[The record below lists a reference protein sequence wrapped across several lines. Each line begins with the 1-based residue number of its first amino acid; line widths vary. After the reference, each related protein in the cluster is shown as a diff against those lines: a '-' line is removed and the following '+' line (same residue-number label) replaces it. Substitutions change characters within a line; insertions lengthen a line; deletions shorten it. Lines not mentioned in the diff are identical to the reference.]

1 MTIRRLP
8 PETVNRIAAGEV
20 VERPASAVKELV
32 ENALD
37 AGARRIAVQVEGG
50 GLSRILV
57 EDDGSGLAPDE
68 LSLAVERHATSKLA
82 PDAAG
87 VVLLV
92 GHNPGLQELAEAL
105 MVEASGPSD
114 TLSVNVSGTVDLFF
128 GQFTTNA
135 AGVIVS
141 PSVTHTGN
149 NPGQVLAGPGGR
161 PYGSLLIGN
170 NTLGFFPL
178 FPANAANG
186 LGNANPPTNLSLSGV
201 PLSSIF
207 TNVGFT
213 GIANGT
219 VLEFRVN
226 DGDVNTNSGQFV
238 IASTPEPSTILG
250 LGLLGFSAF
259 CQRKLSQEKRSKQ
272 DN

>member
-1 MTIRRLP
+1 M
-8 PETVNRIAAGEV
+8 
-20 VERPASAVKELV
+20 S
-32 ENALD
+32 
-37 AGARRIAVQVEGG
+37 GG
-50 GLSRILV
+50 GKNSLSKIAFASSAIAFSTLAISPV
-57 EDDGSGLAPDE
+57 QAAQLIIPNTTVLGTNVFSGPTFTVSQNFL
-68 LSLAVERHATSKLA
+68 
-82 PDAAG
+82 
-87 VVLLV
+87 
-92 GHNPGLQELAEAL
+92 
-105 MVEASGPSD
+105 PSD

-128 GQFTTNA
+128 GEFTANA

-141 PSVTHTGN
+141 PQTTNTGN
-149 NPGQVLAGPGGR
+149 SPGQTVAGPRGQL
-161 PYGSLLIGN
+161 YGSLLIGN

-178 FPANAANG
+178 FSATPANG

-226 DGDVNTNSGQFV
+226 DGNPDGNSGQFV
-238 IASTPEPSTILG
+238 ISSPPPSTSTPEPSTILG
-250 LGLLGFSAF
+250 LGLLGFGAF
-259 CQRKLSQEKRSKQ
+259 CQRKLSQGKKSKQ

>member
-1 MTIRRLP
+1 MTL
-8 PETVNRIAAGEV
+8 
-20 VERPASAVKELV
+20 VKLI
-32 ENALD
+32 D
-37 AGARRIAVQVEGG
+37 CRGG
-50 GLSRILV
+50 GKNSLSKIAFASSAIAFSTLAISPV
-57 EDDGSGLAPDE
+57 QAAQLIIPNTTVLGTNVFSGPTFTVSQNFL
-68 LSLAVERHATSKLA
+68 
-82 PDAAG
+82 
-87 VVLLV
+87 
-92 GHNPGLQELAEAL
+92 
-105 MVEASGPSD
+105 PSD
-114 TLSVNVSGTVDLFF
+114 TLSVNVSGTVDLSY

-141 PSVTHTGN
+141 PSPTSTGN
-149 NPGQVLAGPGGR
+149 NPGQVLASPGGQ
-161 PYGSLLIGN
+161 PYASLLIGN

-178 FPANAANG
+178 FSATPANG

-226 DGDVNTNSGQFV
+226 DLNTFDNSGQFV

-250 LGLLGFSAF
+250 LGLLVFGAF
-259 CQRKLSQEKRSKQ
+259 CQRKLSQGKKSKQ

>member
-1 MTIRRLP
+1 L
-8 PETVNRIAAGEV
+8 
-20 VERPASAVKELV
+20 S
-32 ENALD
+32 
-37 AGARRIAVQVEGG
+37 GG
-50 GLSRILV
+50 GKNSLSKIAIASSAIAFSTLAISPV
-57 EDDGSGLAPDE
+57 QAAQLIIPNTTVLGTNVFSGPTFTVSQNFL
-68 LSLAVERHATSKLA
+68 
-82 PDAAG
+82 
-87 VVLLV
+87 
-92 GHNPGLQELAEAL
+92 
-105 MVEASGPSD
+105 PSD
-114 TLSVNVSGTVDLFF
+114 TLSVNVSGTVDIAS
-128 GQFTTNA
+128 GRFTANA

-141 PSVTHTGN
+141 PQTTNTGN
-149 NPGQVLAGPGGR
+149 SPGQTAAGPGGQ

-178 FPANAANG
+178 FSATPANG

-226 DGDVNTNSGQFV
+226 DDNTIDNSGQFV
-238 IASTPEPSTILG
+238 ITSTPEPSTILG
-250 LGLLGFSAF
+250 LGVLGFGAF
-259 CQRKLSQEKRSKQ
+259 CQRKLSQGKKSKQ

>member
-1 MTIRRLP
+1 MTQRLAKLIDFR
-8 PETVNRIAAGEV
+8 VVGKNRLSKI
-20 VERPASAVKELV
+20 ASASS
-32 ENALD
+32 A
-37 AGARRIAVQVEGG
+37 IAFSTLAISPVQAAQLIIPNTTVLGTNV
-50 GLSRILV
+50 S
-57 EDDGSGLAPDE
+57 SGPTFTVSQNFL
-68 LSLAVERHATSKLA
+68 
-82 PDAAG
+82 
-87 VVLLV
+87 
-92 GHNPGLQELAEAL
+92 
-105 MVEASGPSD
+105 PSD

-141 PSVTHTGN
+141 PSVTHTQN
-149 NPGQVLAGPGGR
+149 SPGEVYNGPGNR

-178 FPANAANG
+178 FSATPANG

-226 DGDVNTNSGQFV
+226 DLNTFDNSGQFV

-250 LGLLGFSAF
+250 LGVLGFGAF
-259 CQRKLSQEKRSKQ
+259 CQRKLSQGKKSKQ

>member
-1 MTIRRLP
+1 MTL
-8 PETVNRIAAGEV
+8 
-20 VERPASAVKELV
+20 VKLI
-32 ENALD
+32 D
-37 AGARRIAVQVEGG
+37 CRGG
-50 GLSRILV
+50 GNNSLSKIAFASSAIAFSTLAISPV
-57 EDDGSGLAPDE
+57 QAAQLIIPNTTVLGTNVFSGPTFTVSQNFL
-68 LSLAVERHATSKLA
+68 
-82 PDAAG
+82 
-87 VVLLV
+87 
-92 GHNPGLQELAEAL
+92 
-105 MVEASGPSD
+105 PSD
-114 TLSVNVSGTVDLFF
+114 TLSVNVSGTVDLSV
-128 GQFTTNA
+128 GQFTANA

-141 PSVTHTGN
+141 PQITNTGN
-149 NPGQVLAGPGGR
+149 SPGQTAAAFSGSILPGQ
-161 PYGSLLIGN
+161 PYASLLIGN

-178 FPANAANG
+178 FSATPANG

-226 DGDVNTNSGQFV
+226 DLNTFDNSGQFV

-259 CQRKLSQEKRSKQ
+259 CQRKLSQGKKSKQ